1 MAQPTLYLL
10 AGPNGSGKT
19 TFALNDAALSQ
30 LRFINADMEART
42 RNPENPAKA
51 ALAAGRAT
59 LGNISAEISGHR
71 SFALETTL
79 SGRSAISVLRTAVEE
94 GYSIDLTYLCLESP
108 TLNLGR
114 VAMRV
119 AGGGHN
125 IPDADVLR
133 RYERSLGN
141 LAIALSLA
149 DRARVFDNST
159 TDGPEM
165 LLSTEGGK
173 VAFLKSKSPPWF
185 QKAMK
190 LAEAEDQAR
199 RIEILLWSLKQSVG

>member
-1 MAQPTLYLL
+1 MLRPTLYLL

-30 LRFINADMEART
+30 LRFINADIEAQS
-42 RNPENPAKA
+42 RNPDNPSKA

-59 LGNISAEISGHR
+59 LGNIAAEISGGR

-79 SGRSAISVLRTAVEE
+79 SGRSAISVLRSAVEA

-108 TLNLGR
+108 GLHLGR
-114 VAMRV
+114 VTMRA

-133 RYERSLGN
+133 RYERSLAN

-149 DRARVFDNST
+149 DRGRVFDNST
-159 TDGPEM
+159 IDGPVM
-165 LLSTEGGK
+165 LLSTEAGN
-173 VAFLKSKSPPWF
+173 VAFLRSKSPSWF
-185 QKAMK
+185 RRAMK
-190 LAEAEDQAR
+190 LSEETEQVHQ
-199 RIEILLWSLKQSVG
+199 IESLLSSLKQAIG